1 MGSGLTKIGNLSTV
15 NILFFKKGRSRKVT
29 LTSHHRPPPQP
40 THTHTLFLSEEE
52 KYVKYSPPVP
62 ERKTTFLLPEAGK
75 SAQTNLVKTT
85 LLCLCAVS
93 SCILGTFPQ
102 LLKCVQSINSILY
115 T

>member
-75 SAQTNLVKTT
+75 SAQTNLVKLT
-85 LLCLCAVS
+85 LTFLVISSPPIPQTALVS
-93 SCILGTFPQ
+93 SSQTYYFFF
-102 LLKCVQSINSILY
+102 
-115 T
+115 